1 MTEDDKRLL
10 NTFEGKLRHLFF
22 LYQELK
28 KENAELKDIISQKDA
43 RIQVLEDSIDEL
55 EVRYRNLKM
64 ARMISVNDS
73 EIRDTKQRIAKLVR
87 EVDKCIALL
96 NE

>member
-10 NTFEGKLRHLFF
+10 NSFEGKFRHILF
-22 LYQELK
+22 LYDELK
-28 KENAELKDIISQKDA
+28 KENAELNEALSQKEN
-43 RIQVLEDSIDEL
+43 RIQELEDSVNEL

>member
-1 MTEDDKRLL
+1 MTEEDKRLL
-10 NTFEGKLRHLFF
+10 NTFEGKLRHILF
-22 LYQELK
+22 LYDELK
-28 KENAELKDIISQKDA
+28 KENAELKNTISLKDA
-43 RIQVLEDSIDEL
+43 EIQSLEGSVNEL
-55 EVRYRNLKM
+55 EVRYKNLKM

>member
-10 NTFEGKLRHLFF
+10 NSFEGKLRHILF
-22 LYQELK
+22 LYDELK
-28 KENAELKDIISQKDA
+28 KENAELNEALSQKEN
-43 RIQVLEDSIDEL
+43 RIQELEDSVNEL

>member
-10 NTFEGKLRHLFF
+10 NSFEGKLRHILF
-22 LYQELK
+22 LYDELK
-28 KENAELKDIISQKDA
+28 KENAELKELLSQREN
-43 RIQVLEDSIDEL
+43 RIQELEDSVNEL

>member
-1 MTEDDKRLL
+1 MTEDDKILL
-10 NTFEGKLRHLFF
+10 NSFEGKLRHILF
-22 LYQELK
+22 LYDELK
-28 KENAELKDIISQKDA
+28 KENAELKELLSQREN
-43 RIQVLEDSIDEL
+43 RIQGLEDSVNEL

>member
-10 NTFEGKLRHLFF
+10 DSFEGKLRHILF
-22 LYQELK
+22 LYDELK
-28 KENAELKDIISQKDA
+28 KENAELKEIILQKDSM
-43 RIQVLEDSIDEL
+43 IQELTDSTNEL